1 MIIMV
6 IIIILRVS
14 ITCAC
19 SMHLAL
25 FPLDEQKCDLD
36 VASCEHPQDHGN
48 DGKIT
53 KIMAMMAMMMI
64 VATGCYMVV
73 LVRDGRPAPRGALPA
88 GRGGFPAP

>member
-36 VASCEHPQDHGN
+36 VASCEHHQDHGN
-48 DGKIT
+48 DDDSGDRLLH
-53 KIMAMMAMMMI
+53 
-64 VATGCYMVV
+64 GS
-73 LVRDGRPAPRGALPA
+73 
-88 GRGGFPAP
+88 GGDSVSKQAEIGS

>member
-36 VASCEHPQDHGN
+36 VASCEHHQDHGN
-48 DGKIT
+48 DGNDDDK
-53 KIMAMMAMMMI
+53 
-64 VATGCYMVV
+64 GDR
-73 LVRDGRPAPRGALPA
+73 LLHGSA
-88 GRGGFPAP
+88 GEW